1 MQPKNSLLY
10 SAQSMDS
17 AESERV
23 VRDQIV
29 LSPGWLQSPS
39 PPSPRLTP
47 KENPRPSLYVNCHGN
62 SFSHFVVVSIPLF
75 VTYSI
80 SVYFPFLPIQSQ
92 FISVRWLSPLSL
104 QWKHQNSYVAFI
116 LSCEFNVESL
126 QKGTD
131 ISVDK
136 HTSIQIKRWA

>member
-39 PPSPRLTP
+39 PPPLAIPRKKTHD
-47 KENPRPSLYVNCHGN
+47 RV
-62 SFSHFVVVSIPLF
+62 FM
-75 VTYSI
+75 
-80 SVYFPFLPIQSQ
+80 
-92 FISVRWLSPLSL
+92 
-104 QWKHQNSYVAFI
+104 
-116 LSCEFNVESL
+116 
-126 QKGTD
+126 
-131 ISVDK
+131 
-136 HTSIQIKRWA
+136 